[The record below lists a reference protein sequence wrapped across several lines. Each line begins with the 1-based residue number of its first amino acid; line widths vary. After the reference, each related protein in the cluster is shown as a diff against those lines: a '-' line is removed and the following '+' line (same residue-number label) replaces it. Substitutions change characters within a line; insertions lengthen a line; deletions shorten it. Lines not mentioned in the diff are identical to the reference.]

1 MEHFIQPYVCLGHIS
16 QNFTQKI
23 INIILALTKFVTY
36 KNWKSFCVIRKEV
49 SKYCS
54 KLSMQT
60 ENWILRQFSS
70 FAKPK

>member
-1 MEHFIQPYVCLGHIS
+1 MEHFFKPYTSLTILL
-16 QNFTQKI
+16 KI
-23 INIILALTKFVTY
+23 IIIILALTKFVIR

-49 SKYCS
+49 SKHCS

-70 FAKPK
+70 FAKSK